1 MSVFLAYLGPRGRTL
16 IDREVY
22 LQCCRAED
30 PLRCAAGV
38 AGAEQVC
45 HEDRPRPADADPRGD
60 VSDFGASSPQQG
72 ASTPIARVAPGPPAL
87 ITITAPRTTPAWVC
101 ASSYRAADWISR
113 RRSGS
118 SMRRPE
124 PLTRERE
131 CRCDTKRPM
140 PGRREAPRFS
150 SAPNHCCGF
159 PRRS

>member
-22 LQCCRAED
+22 LPGRRSTAV
-30 PLRCAAGV
+30 RRAGV
-38 AGAEQVC
+38 AGADQVR

-60 VSDFGASSPQQG
+60 VSDFGASSPRQG
-72 ASTPIARVAPGPPAL
+72 ASTPTARVAPGPPAL
-87 ITITAPRTTPAWVC
+87 ITITAPRTAPPWVC
-101 ASSYRAADWISR
+101 ASSYRAADWISM

-124 PLTRERE
+124 PCTRQRE
-131 CRCDTKRPM
+131 CRCGTKRPM
-140 PGRREAPRFS
+140 SGHRETPRFS
-150 SAPNHCCGF
+150 STPNHCCCF